1 MASISSMSTGTGAS
15 STSSI
20 IPNIILSM
28 NKEDEGKK
36 DEFMGRLY
44 TLLDENEIEVMSRI
58 GPDGE
63 KVYVTADMSCWFTKK
78 GTPCYFDEDDLPT
91 YFKGVDDMTN
101 YRGRAFNNHLDN
113 VNINHVA
120 FDLMNGMKYKN
131 ETLKNVYKKICEV
144 NRMDMEGGEAHLWKN
159 PLFEDAFKII
169 TENGGNLE
177 IVVTT
182 EDDLE
187 KEREK
192 TERKRG
198 AGATYQRPERP
209 EGWIN
214 PVVKIYKIGFGG
226 EEEATENKVQTIKRM
241 LPTPCNLLDLKEI
254 QRRLY
259 RALMKN
265 KYHVDHIDD
274 VLDFSKWKG
283 QNGTN
288 SLVMKTLKYYFDNM
302 VDDDMIRFKYYLV
315 HTNKTMDDI
324 TSFYESDGMWYD
336 QEQIEMMLVN
346 AEKKPESRVNR
357 FYTKLFKLFIEYK
370 IIIKIMKA

>member
-1 MASISSMSTGTGAS
+1 MASMQASTTGSAS
-15 STSSI
+15 ASAPST

-36 DEFMGRLY
+36 DEFMERLS
-44 TLLDENEIEVMSRI
+44 TLLKENNIKVHSRI
-58 GPDGE
+58 GADGKE
-63 KVYVTADMSCWFTKK
+63 EYVTADMSCWHTDDCY
-78 GTPCYFDEDDLPT
+78 PCYFDEDHLPT

-101 YRGRAFNNHLDN
+101 YRGRAFNHHLDN
-113 VNINHVA
+113 ININHVA

-131 ETLKNVYKKICEV
+131 ETLKKVYQKICEV
-144 NRMDMEGGEAHLWKN
+144 NASEDNPLYWYPNGEQQVSGTYHHWKN
-159 PLFEDAFKII
+159 QLFEDAFKTI

-192 TERKRG
+192 MERKRG

-209 EGWIN
+209 EGWVN

-241 LPTPCNLLDLKEI
+241 L
-254 QRRLY
+254 Y
-259 RALMKN
+259 RTLMKN

-315 HTNKTMDDI
+315 HTNKSMDDI

-336 QEQIEMMLVN
+336 QEQIEMMLAN